1 MVKKLID
8 LAKENNMAL
17 EVCSKKEYSA
27 QIEVLNSNLKNF
39 YVASTTRY
47 QIKAIKDGKCCFFT
61 TEDLSNP
68 DYIIKEL
75 DKAFLLSDNDNIN
88 RLSNNS
94 YELRKE
100 SFIKPDFR
108 KVKED
113 LLSLDS
119 LREEYPYIKNIE
131 ASYAYNYM
139 DINIENANNFMEDSN
154 YNNYIMV
161 SVSGVKDNV
170 VKSDYISIYTKYY
183 DFETIKNKV
192 RELVQYIA
200 AKFAETSISTNKY
213 NVLLKNNVVKDIL
226 TTFIP
231 AFSTRNINMKL
242 SFLTDKLN
250 QKVFSDKI
258 SIVEEPLNAEFVST
272 RAFDDEGTLTY
283 NKEYVLNG
291 VFKKTY
297 NSLEYALKN
306 NEKPTGNSYGVRNF
320 HLVAGNKS
328 YTQLINTMENGII
341 INRIEGMHSGI
352 NMRSGDISLQ
362 ATGLLVEQGK
372 VTKTLNMIILQSNIL
387 EILNNVL
394 EVGNDLEEFNSTI
407 SSPSLLLHDITICG
421 SL

>member
-8 LAKENNMAL
+8 LAKKANMAL

-100 SFIKPDFR
+100 SFIKPDFK

-113 LLSLDS
+113 LLSLDG

-154 YNNYIMV
+154 YNNNIMV

-200 AKFAETSISTNKY
+200 TKFAETSISTNKY

-306 NEKPTGNSYGVRNF
+306 KEKPTGNSYGVRNF

-328 YTQLINTMENGII
+328 YAQLINTMENGII